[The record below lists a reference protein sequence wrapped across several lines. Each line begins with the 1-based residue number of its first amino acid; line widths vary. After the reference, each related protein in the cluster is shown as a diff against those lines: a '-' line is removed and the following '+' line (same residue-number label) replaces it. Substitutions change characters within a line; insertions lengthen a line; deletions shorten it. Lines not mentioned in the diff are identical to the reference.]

1 MEVFPLLLASATSAV
16 TAIICSDTE
25 QSSFSI
31 DVDSTASK
39 FDLRGTETDSD
50 AASVSHE
57 GVYILFIDIDMIG
70 VDHANTDSS
79 VSPDFYT
86 ENGKYIQGVSLPVG
100 VEGTWDGNHVYH
112 FGSQR
117 KVGNIELE
125 IYGDDALFIDQAGF
139 DHYDGNN
146 YTPPT
151 TLRHVA
157 MTINMDI
164 VCQLTGTMQSVGGQK
179 YQEEENT
186 DGFA

>member
-1 MEVFPLLLASATSAV
+1 MHSWSEPFPHTLVFQSA
-16 TAIICSDTE
+16 
-25 QSSFSI
+25 
-31 DVDSTASK
+31 
-39 FDLRGTETDSD
+39 R
-50 AASVSHE
+50 
-57 GVYILFIDIDMIG
+57 G
-70 VDHANTDSS
+70 VDYTTTDIS

-146 YTPPT
+146 YTPQ
-151 TLRHVA
+151 
-157 MTINMDI
+157 
-164 VCQLTGTMQSVGGQK
+164 QL
-179 YQEEENT
+179 
-186 DGFA
+186 